1 MKISVQVKLNAKKE
15 SIERLDDGSFV
26 IRLRVPPVDGK
37 ANERLIELLAEHFK
51 RPKSSVQIV
60 AGQKSKKKTFNIS

>member
-37 ANERLIELLAEHFK
+37 ANERIIELLAEHFN

-60 AGQKSKKKTFNIS
+60 AGQKSKKKTFNII